1 MATCID
7 SILTTVAA
15 DSRSKCKIKEYPR
28 TTHQTV
34 LQSRSQAAELAVYLS
49 VGDKSQ
55 ISAPHSRRRPVM
67 TVILKAEIR
76 RDQMNQPLIL
86 EFSVSCDLEKTK
98 VIFSWQTILFSQN
111 KKIIN
116 LWSSDNLAFCAKTYI
131 STPLST
137 MSSQNL
143 EN

>member
-76 RDQMNQPLIL
+76 RDQMNQTYIFK
-86 EFSVSCDLEKTK
+86 FSICHDLE
-98 VIFSWQTILFSQN
+98 N
-111 KKIIN
+111 KKKVV
-116 LWSSDNLAFCAKTYI
+116 FF
-131 STPLST
+131 
-137 MSSQNL
+137 
-143 EN
+143 